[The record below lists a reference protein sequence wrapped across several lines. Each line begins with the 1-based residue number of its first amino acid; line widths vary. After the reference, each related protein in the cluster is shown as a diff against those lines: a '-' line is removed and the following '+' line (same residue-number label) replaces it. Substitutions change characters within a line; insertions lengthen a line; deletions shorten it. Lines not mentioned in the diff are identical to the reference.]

1 MHGKRACVCSRNKQS
16 RAKFILHDKN
26 YVCKER
32 ENCFFFSLA
41 KVTLAS
47 AAATTAA
54 ATTATAA
61 AAATAAPD
69 YFKLSLSIEQLRWR
83 I

>member
-61 AAATAAPD
+61 AAAAPD
-69 YFKLSLSIEQLRWR
+69 YFKLSLSIEQLRRR